1 VSGYLTAYAHGSRP
15 AARRR
20 AGREVVQAGV
30 LRGADA
36 VLHPGVR
43 AAACIEVGKLP
54 GVSVRSRRRCS
65 ASRHALRTRPAGRRH
80 AGPRGAR
87 SLWSRSG
94 SRTVRAAATRRATP
108 TPFPVSS
115 YHDLGTRRCS
125 VHRGST
131 SPSDR
136 QEPSA
141 STFTRGSEI
150 LSSIPTL
157 TRRPAHEEP
166 GINRRS
172 SLRVSPTH
180 THPRWS
186 RPAAVAEQ
194 NLIPIGSWASHSCG
208 HTAQARSVGSAVLG
222 SARRD
227 FSSVIGMFLTFRL

>member
-1 VSGYLTAYAHGSRP
+1 VF
-15 AARRR
+15 
-20 AGREVVQAGV
+20 GREGGVAPAVTLFERVQMGAGMRALAAHDHSGPGRV
-30 LRGADA
+30 AGQCEQQR
-36 VLHPGVR
+36 PGVR
-43 AAACIEVGKLP
+43 HP
-54 GVSVRSRRRCS
+54 
-65 ASRHALRTRPAGRRH
+65 RP
-80 AGPRGAR
+80 
-87 SLWSRSG
+87 S
-94 SRTVRAAATRRATP
+94 
-108 TPFPVSS
+108 PVSS